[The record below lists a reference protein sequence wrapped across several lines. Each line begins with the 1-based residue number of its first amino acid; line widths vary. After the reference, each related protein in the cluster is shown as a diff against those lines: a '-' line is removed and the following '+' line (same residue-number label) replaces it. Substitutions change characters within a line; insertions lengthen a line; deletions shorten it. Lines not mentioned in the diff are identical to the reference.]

1 MGGRGG
7 SSGLSPSSEQQQLM
21 DGLKRRNEH
30 YGWSV
35 PKFGK
40 NKDGS
45 VSYEYTR
52 EKIVY
57 KVHGG
62 WQSEEKDDVYR
73 RTEVITGKIMKDGLR
88 RENKPVKTEVLIKK
102 GKRGNRRGDYGK

>member
-7 SSGLSPSSEQQQLM
+7 SSGLSPSSEQQRLM

-52 EKIVY
+52 EKIVHH
-57 KVHGG
+57 VHGG
-62 WQSEEKDDVYR
+62 KMQGPEKNDIYR
-73 RTEVITGKIMKDGLR
+73 RTEVVTGKIMKDGLR
-88 RENKPVKTEVLIKK
+88 RENKPVKTETLIKR
-102 GKRGNRRGDYGK
+102 GKR

>member
-7 SSGLSPSSEQQQLM
+7 SSGITALSSEQQRLM
-21 DGLKRRNEH
+21 NGLKRRNEH
-30 YGWSV
+30 YGFSE
-35 PKFGK
+35 PKFSK

-52 EKIVY
+52 EKIVH

-62 WQSEEKDDVYR
+62 WQSEEKNDIYR
-73 RTEVITGKIMKDGLR
+73 RTEIVTGKIMKDGLR
-88 RENKPVKTEVLIKK
+88 RENKPVKTETLIKK
-102 GKRGNRRGDYGK
+102 GKR

>member
-7 SSGLSPSSEQQQLM
+7 SSGLSSASSEQKRLM
-21 DGLKRRNEH
+21 DGLIRRNAK
-30 YGWSV
+30 YDMYSA
-35 PKFGK
+35 PKFTK
-40 NKDGS
+40 NRDGS

-52 EKIVY
+52 EQIVY

-62 WQSEEKDDVYR
+62 WQSEEKNDVYR

-88 RENKPVKTEVLIKK
+88 RENRPVKTEVLIKK
-102 GKRGNRRGDYGK
+102 R